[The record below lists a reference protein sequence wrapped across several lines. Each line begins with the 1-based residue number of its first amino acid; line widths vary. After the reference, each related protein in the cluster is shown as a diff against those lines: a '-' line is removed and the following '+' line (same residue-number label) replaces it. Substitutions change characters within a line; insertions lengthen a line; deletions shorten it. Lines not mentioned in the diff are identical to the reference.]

1 MGDVADFMS
10 DDSQQFLV
18 GHDVHQGREYTY
30 TAVRAGEGV
39 HVGDVVDLEVQRDPF
54 YIRQSLRESV
64 QSLGIRTSGIA
75 YLVVLVHPGDVFLYV
90 IGHVCIG
97 QSSGLYRFR
106 SPGGGFAD
114 VELCLCRCRS
124 KQEECSDKCAEE

>member
-1 MGDVADFMS
+1 VGDVADFMS

-39 HVGDVVDLEVQRDPF
+39 HVGDVVNLEVQRDPF

-75 YLVVLVHPGDVFLYV
+75 YLVVLVHPGNVLLHIF
-90 IGHVCIG
+90 GHVGVG
-97 QSSGLYRFR
+97 QCSGLYSFCGT
-106 SPGGGFAD
+106 GGGFSD